1 MGFTLPNNNCFFS
14 NYHLKTITP
23 FPKNH
28 DLLPLKIAT
37 RLFYSVLGFLYK
49 IAYLFLKV
57 INGIASLLSS
67 TSPLSDLNT
76 LGHPP
81 GYSILMAG
89 VFSLLGESNP
99 AIQFVQIICD
109 ALAAVMIF
117 LIVAELFPLGAAV
130 IAGMLAALSP
140 QFAWNSVLLLP
151 DSLAVLPILIAIY
164 CLARAV
170 RRPRLVTFIIT
181 GVLVGLSCWLRANA
195 MLLTFFFAAAVP
207 LLIKGERKWRYALTV
222 VCGTLLIVLPLT
234 IRNAIV
240 FHRFIPLSLGAGQ
253 TLLEGIADYD
263 PQGRFGIPNTDVGIM
278 KQEAEQFQRPDYYGM
293 LFNPDGVERERA
305 RLNPGF
311 TFDSFVTGKANQL
324 ARAAAIQVSENP
336 GISYNP
342 LFVYGG
348 VGLGKTHLVQA
359 IGNFV
364 ASQRPDAKIRYIHAE
379 QYVTDVVRAYQQKSF
394 DEFKRYYHSLD
405 LLLIDDIQFFSN
417 KGRTQEEFFYAFNA
431 LVEAHKQIVITCD
444 TYPKEISGME
454 ERLISR
460 FGWGLTVAIEPPELE
475 MRVAIVLK
483 KAEAESVV
491 LSEDI
496 AFFIAKHIR
505 SNVRELEGALKKV
518 LAFSRFNARELSLDL
533 AKDALRDILNVA
545 NRQITVENIQKTV
558 AEFFKLKISDMHS
571 KRRTRN
577 VARPRQVA
585 MALAKDLT
593 QMSLPEIGE
602 AFGNRDHTTV
612 LHACRMIASL
622 RKQDS
627 VMNRDYLVLEQVL
640 KG

>member
-1 MGFTLPNNNCFFS
+1 MQNLWDACLRRLEQELPAQQFN
-14 NYHLKTITP
+14 TWI
-23 FPKNH
+23 
-28 DLLPLKIAT
+28 
-37 RLFYSVLGFLYK
+37 R
-49 IAYLFLKV
+49 
-57 INGIASLLSS
+57 
-67 TSPLSDLNT
+67 PLSPDMGAPSDT
-76 LGHPP
+76 LTLTAP
-81 GYSILMAG
+81 
-89 VFSLLGESNP
+89 NR
-99 AIQFVQIICD
+99 FVLELVRERFAARIER
-109 ALAAVMIF
+109 LAAE
-117 LIVAELFPLGAAV
+117 ASGRELGLRLV
-130 IAGMLAALSP
+130 
-140 QFAWNSVLLLP
+140 
-151 DSLAVLPILIAIY
+151 
-164 CLARAV
+164 LARGAEPV
-170 RRPRLVTFIIT
+170 ARPLP
-181 GVLVGLSCWLRANA
+181 VG
-195 MLLTFFFAAAVP
+195 TKPAAEAP
-207 LLIKGERKWRYALTV
+207 IQER
-222 VCGTLLIVLPLT
+222 
-234 IRNAIV
+234 
-240 FHRFIPLSLGAGQ
+240 S
-253 TLLEGIADYD
+253 
-263 PQGRFGIPNTDVGIM
+263 
-278 KQEAEQFQRPDYYGM
+278 
-293 LFNPDGVERERA
+293 
-305 RLNPGF
+305 RLNRGF

-324 ARAAAIQVSENP
+324 ARAAAIQVAENP

-359 IGNFV
+359 IGNQV
-364 ASQRPDAKIRYIHAE
+364 ADRRPDARIRYIHAE

-444 TYPKEISGME
+444 TYPKEIAGME

-483 KAEAESVV
+483 KAEAEAVQV
-491 LSEDI
+491 SEEI

-518 LAFSRFNARELSLDL
+518 LAFARFTARELSLDL
-533 AKDALRDILNVA
+533 AKEALRDILNL
-545 NRQITVENIQKTV
+545 NSRQVSVEGIQKTV
-558 AEFFKLKISDMHS
+558 AEYFKIKISDMHS
-571 KRRTRN
+571 KRRSRN

-612 LHACRMIASL
+612 LHACRTIASL
-622 RKQDS
+622 RARDTS
-627 VMNRDYLVLEQVL
+627 LNRDYLVLEQVL